1 MGESSGGVLAAGVGV
16 SAVRVSWFRFG
27 FWGRGFD
34 SRAASGDGFFGFC
47 CAVHSTSGVLLFS
60 SKAIDGDMPSGPY
73 DVPQQ

>member
-34 SRAASGDGFFGFC
+34 SRAASTSLFG
-47 CAVHSTSGVLLFS
+47 APRARAHRTSGVLLFC
-60 SKAIDGDMPSGPY
+60 SKAIDGGMPSGL
-73 DVPQQ
+73 